1 MEQADTFYHQLKQLR
16 IAQGITLE
24 DIAAKTRVNIRFL
37 EALEAGEFDI
47 LPMTY
52 IRLFLRSYCRGIG
65 ADEEETLQ
73 HLEEL
78 VGEPED
84 QRTTPYDGA
93 DVPAMP
99 ATDSDVALESAP
111 RGPARLRRDFLT
123 GAAIFLFL
131 ILVTFLARR
140 VYQEPTSSGAAPS
153 FPTGTQNNPPPPIGS
168 AEPPAEAGPATAQS
182 FRQSPAA
189 SPATTPPLSAG
200 RSPSLVPEESVV
212 ELPDELFAE
221 DRIVSHHLKR
231 VLLTPPVRLTLRAR
245 DNVVIL
251 PIINGREGTSI
262 NLTVAE
268 ARIWTIQNQMLL
280 RTTAIDHLRGD
291 LNGVPIDLGDAIG
304 LGVLRVTSSGEYEV
318 FAYADTAR

>member
-24 DIAAKTRVNIRFL
+24 DIAANTRVNIRFL
-37 EALEAGEFDI
+37 EALEAGEFDV

-65 ADEEETLQ
+65 ADEEETLH

-78 VGEPED
+78 VGQTEE
-84 QRTTPYDGA
+84 QRIAPYDG
-93 DVPAMP
+93 P
-99 ATDSDVALESAP
+99 ATPARPTAESDAALEPEA

-140 VYQEPTSSGAAPS
+140 VYQEPTTAGAGPPFPAHPGNPSVAPGG
-153 FPTGTQNNPPPPIGS
+153 PAT
-168 AEPPAEAGPATAQS
+168 PPAEASPTAARLPRQSPGAGPAT
-182 FRQSPAA
+182 SPPF
-189 SPATTPPLSAG
+189 PAG
-200 RSPSLVPEESVV
+200 GSPSLVPEESAV
-212 ELPDELFAE
+212 ELPDAFFAE
-221 DRIVSHHLKR
+221 ERLVSHHFKR

-251 PIINGREGTSI
+251 PIIDGRHGTSI

-268 ARIWTIQNQMLL
+268 ARIWTIQNQMVL
-280 RTTAIDHLRGD
+280 RTTAIDRLRGD
-291 LNGVPIDLGDAIG
+291 LNGVPIDLGEAVG
-304 LGVLRVTSSGEYEV
+304 LGVLRVTSSGQYEV
-318 FAYADTAR
+318 FSYADTTR